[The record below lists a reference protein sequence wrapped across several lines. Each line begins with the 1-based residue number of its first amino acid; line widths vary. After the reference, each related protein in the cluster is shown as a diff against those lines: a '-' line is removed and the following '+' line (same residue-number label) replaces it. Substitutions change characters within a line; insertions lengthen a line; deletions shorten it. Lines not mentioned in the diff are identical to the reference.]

1 MCYTSVQISDVMSSE
16 NLSGMKQQKKHRF
29 LGAITK
35 AISFRAQLR
44 LRENPSFCVLR
55 LKTVDRQNFK
65 CVTI

>member
-44 LRENPSFCVLR
+44 LRVNPSFCVLR
-55 LKTVDRQNFK
+55 LKTVD
-65 CVTI
+65 